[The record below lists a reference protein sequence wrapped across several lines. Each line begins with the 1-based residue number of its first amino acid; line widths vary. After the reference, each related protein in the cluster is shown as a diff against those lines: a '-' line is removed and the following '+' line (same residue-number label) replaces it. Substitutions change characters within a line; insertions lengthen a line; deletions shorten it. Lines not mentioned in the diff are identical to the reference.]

1 MFLSEDTFAL
11 SPVSFEKAS
20 IVETGITIKEDAIR
34 VPDDLKSPF
43 DASISVEKDVLT
55 FTRLVLGYGQYS
67 SLKYETLFKRN
78 NYTVKFRG
86 DEDAY
91 AEILYFLSVGTW
103 KDETFERELTAAV
116 VHPLRN
122 VGPCVIVETAMQDEV
137 ITNWPSPVVRVQKL
151 EYLELRSV
159 NRLLC
164 KCASILVRGDMY
176 IVEAPNDIEVD
187 L

>member
-20 IVETGITIKEDAIR
+20 IVETGIRIKEDAIR

-137 ITNWPSPVVRVQKL
+137 ITNWPSPVVRV
-151 EYLELRSV
+151 
-159 NRLLC
+159 
-164 KCASILVRGDMY
+164 
-176 IVEAPNDIEVD
+176 
-187 L
+187 